1 MGNIDRKSLD
11 RRVYDGRD
19 CVEFSLKVNF
29 TRDLTLDFKF
39 SKVLDNEL
47 SMLWSVSTVIPSVG
61 AFGPIVVAEA
71 FSVFKKDQPL
81 EFIAEVGLRKLNATV
96 FQVMTDMMAMNS
108 GISEL
113 LGVPVEQV

>member
-1 MGNIDRKSLD
+1 MSKIKRKD
-11 RRVYDGRD
+11 IVKRVYDGRD
-19 CVEFSLKVNF
+19 CVEFSLKLGF
-29 TRDLTLDFKF
+29 TRELMLDFKF
-39 SKVLDNEL
+39 TKMAELDPKLWKVE
-47 SMLWSVSTVIPSVG
+47 TVIPEVG
-61 AFGPIVVAEA
+61 AFGPIVVLDT
-71 FSVFKKDQPL
+71 FVVFKPDQPL

>member
-39 SKVLDNEL
+39 SKVLDNEP

-81 EFIAEVGLRKLNATV
+81 EFIAEVGLRKLNMTV
-96 FQVMTDMMAMNS
+96 FQVMADMMAMNS

-113 LGVPVEQV
+113 LGEDASRV